1 MTVEQFFT
9 RYAAL
14 SMDNDDD
21 RAMAAV
27 YAPTFFVAGPKGSM
41 TFANDTRF
49 LDWLA
54 QVRAFNRQHGMRA
67 LSPAAVRET
76 VLSPL
81 HVLAQV
87 RWRAQFEKALDRAAE
102 FEIAY
107 LIERAGESWRVLGYV
122 SACDQ
127 EEEMRALGLL

>member
-9 RYAAL
+9 RYATL
-14 SMDNDDD
+14 SMGDDH
-21 RAMAAV
+21 RAMADL
-27 YAPTFFVAGPKGSM
+27 YAPGFFAAGPKGSLV
-41 TFANDTRF
+41 FANDARF
-49 LDWLA
+49 LEWLA

-67 LSPAAVRET
+67 VSPAAVRET

-87 RWRAQFEKALDRAAE
+87 RWSARFEKTGDRAIE

-107 LIERAGESWRVLGYV
+107 LLERAGDAWRVLGYV
-122 SACDQ
+122 SERDQ
-127 EEEMRALGLL
+127 DEEMRALGLL

>member
-1 MTVEQFFT
+1 MTVGQFFT

-14 SMDNDDD
+14 SMGDDGQ
-21 RAMAAV
+21 ALAAV
-27 YAPTFFVAGPKGSM
+27 YARSFFVAGPKGSL
-41 TFANDTRF
+41 TFANDARF
-49 LDWLA
+49 LEWLA

-67 LSPAAVRET
+67 VSPAAVRET
-76 VLSPL
+76 ALSPR

-87 RWRAQFEKALDRAAE
+87 RWSARFEKTGDRAIE

-107 LIERAGESWRVLGYV
+107 LMERAGESWRVLGYV
-122 SACDQ
+122 SERDQ

>member
-1 MTVEQFFT
+1 MTVEQFFAG
-9 RYAAL
+9 YAAL
-14 SMDNDDD
+14 SMGDDD

-27 YAPTFFVAGPKGSM
+27 YAPNFFVAGPDGSM
-41 TFANDTRF
+41 TFANDARF
-49 LDWLA
+49 LEWLA

-87 RWRAQFEKALDRAAE
+87 RWSVRFEKTADRAIE

-107 LIERAGESWRVLGYV
+107 LVELAGASWRVLGYV
-122 SACDQ
+122 SERGQ
-127 EEEMRALGLL
+127 EAEMRALGLL